1 MYRVMYPS
9 SVPVNN
15 TEAQSVP
22 VAIATFFSVMGWS
35 VHITTFTIYF
45 ASYSL
50 PHSMAYSGAYY
61 YSIKAYVKINENS
74 ALGTTRNSDHT
85 NSYKLKHT
93 GRYVRFPD
101 TI

>member
-9 SVPVNN
+9 SVPVSE

-22 VAIATFFSVMGWS
+22 VAIAKKMSVMGWS
-35 VHITTFTIYF
+35 VHITRFAIYF

-61 YSIKAYVKINENS
+61 SIKAYVQTQMS
-74 ALGTTRNSDHT
+74 AL
-85 NSYKLKHT
+85 
-93 GRYVRFPD
+93 
-101 TI
+101 